1 MKVLVIEDTE
11 TKFLDIKQA
20 LIQNKIVNITH
31 KYSRNSGL
39 LELINN
45 QYDLL
50 ILDMQ
55 IPLDDDSFNILTDGG
70 FEVLDEIIRTKNK
83 IPVIIC
89 SSDAINADNYENVV
103 SVIRYNSMKDLSE
116 DFWYAL
122 KKNF

>member
-116 DFWYAL
+116 DFRYAL
-122 KKNF
+122 KKIF